1 MPSTVNSILFVCL
14 GNICRSPAANGVM
27 LKMAAEAD
35 LHVSV
40 DSAGIGSWHVG
51 QLPDPRM
58 RACGKRH
65 GYDFNHHARQ
75 VCKADFDNFDLIFG
89 MDAQNIA
96 DLRRL
101 APSAEAAKKIRLM
114 ADYLT
119 DHQGQRSIPD
129 PYYGDDADFDFAL
142 ELIEDASRQI
152 IKQLQKG
159 LL

>member
-1 MPSTVNSILFVCL
+1 MPSVNSILFVCL

-27 LKMAAEAD
+27 LKMTAD
-35 LHVSV
+35 AGLKIDI

-51 QLPDPRM
+51 QLPDSRM

-75 VCKADFDNFDLIFG
+75 VQKSDFDNFDIIFG

-101 APSAEAAKKIRLM
+101 APSPEAAKKIRLM

-129 PYYGDDADFDFAL
+129 PYYGDDTDFDFAL

>member
-1 MPSTVNSILFVCL
+1 MPSVNSILFVCL

-27 LKMAAEAD
+27 LKMTAD
-35 LHVSV
+35 AGLKIDI

-51 QLPDPRM
+51 QLPDSRM

-65 GYDFNHHARQ
+65 GYDFNRHARQ
-75 VCKADFDNFDLIFG
+75 VQKSDFDNFDIIFG

-101 APSAEAAKKIRLM
+101 APSPEAAKKIRLM

-129 PYYGDDADFDFAL
+129 PYYGDDTDFDFAL